1 MQKISLWQLKESCVS
16 IVSYQSILISAATE
30 LIFFVMSDMMFYFD
44 FDQQGGQGAQ
54 VSVMRQDQ
62 DNLLRLANRILVM
75 M

>member
-16 IVSYQSILISAATE
+16 IVSYQSVLISAATE